1 MPKVDGVLETALY
14 VEDLERSVNFY
25 HTIFGF
31 ETIDS
36 DPKRLTVLKVAS
48 RQVLLLFKKGATLDQ
63 NVSGSIHLAF
73 SIATSDLG
81 EWEKW
86 LQENKIAIE
95 IKQSW
100 KRGGQSLYFRDP
112 DQNMLELATPG
123 VWSIY

>member
-86 LQENKIAIE
+86 LQENRIAIE

-100 KRGGQSLYFRDP
+100 ERGGQSLYFRDP

>member
-1 MPKVDGVLETALY
+1 MPKVSGVLETALY

-36 DPKRLTVLKVAS
+36 DPERLTAMKVAG

-86 LQENKIAIE
+86 LHENRIAIE
-95 IKQSW
+95 IKKSW
-100 KRGGQSLYFRDP
+100 ERGGQSLYFKDP
-112 DQNMLELATPG
+112 DQNMLELVTPG
-123 VWSIY
+123 TWSIY